1 MALKYRRNLRK
12 EERRKAYAKSPAMN
26 NQYFS
31 NRVEAD
37 LTRWRSRE
45 ERLNKL
51 FSFPLSSNR
60 ALLKEK
66 LEYYERVAAK
76 YKGTSNL
83 DERLALSML
92 REECRQMEKQIYPNL
107 LTRLLRRI
115 LVTPAATQNIIRQDN
130 KKIRENSQA
139 LHQQVQRAGFP
150 DLSSKI
156 DEQIWQ
162 GQQQFSIPVSYYLND
177 KERLDHQLSFA
188 KDQSGWYRFEGFK
201 ANLYDESKPDE
212 KRQQYFSMHRGCNVN
227 TTEAYNLLS
236 GRCVQSGDTWMQLDF
251 NDKDTQGNCRIK
263 QFHPRYGYNLEK
275 VLQQLPLKELLDKE
289 EADKLQKG
297 LKDGNRIS
305 VSFLKDG
312 KEQQFYIEANP
323 QFKSVNIYDEHYRK
337 ITLHTASGNK
347 TTDAMKVM
355 HKIKKE
361 QQSHAKRKGVKIG

>member
-1 MALKYRRNLRK
+1 
-12 EERRKAYAKSPAMN
+12 MN

-76 YKGTSNL
+76 YGGTSNL
-83 DERLALSML
+83 VERFALSML
-92 REECRQMEKQIYPNL
+92 REERRLMGKQLYPNP

-115 LVTPAATQNIIRQDN
+115 LITPAATQNIIRQDN

-150 DLSSKI
+150 DLSEKI
-156 DEQIWQ
+156 NEQIKHKQ
-162 GQQQFSIPVSYYLND
+162 KQFFIPVAYYLND
-177 KERLDHQLSFA
+177 KERLDHQLSFV
-188 KDQSGWYRFEGFK
+188 KDQSGLYQFEGYK
-201 ANLYDESKPDE
+201 TTLYNEVKPDE
-212 KRQQYFSMHRGCNVN
+212 KREQYFSMHQGCNVN
-227 TTEAYNLLS
+227 TTEVYNLLS
-236 GRCVQSGDTWMQLDF
+236 GRCIQSGDTWMQLDF
-251 NDKDTQGNCRIK
+251 NDKDPQGNFRIK
-263 QFHPRYGYNLEK
+263 QFHQGYGYNLEK
-275 VLQQLPLKELLDKE
+275 VLQQLPLKELLNRE

-312 KEQQFYIEANP
+312 KEKQFYIEANP

-347 TTDAMKVM
+347 TTHAMKVM

-361 QQSHAKRKGVKIG
+361 QQSHVKRKGIKIG